1 MARGVRYSIKALG
14 GRLGEQWE
22 RDRRDTLF
30 LMGATLLTALVHFP
44 FVPAW
49 VAIGFALLFVWR
61 LGLVLAGRPLPST
74 PIRWLAAIACL
85 TAVLVQYGTLVGRD
99 VGVTILLLFLGLK
112 LLEMRAR
119 RDLFVV
125 LFLCFFLLL
134 TAFFEDQSLP
144 IAAAVVLAVTALVT
158 TMVTMQFGVQE
169 APIGRRFKLAGSLL
183 LQALPIAAVMFVL
196 FPRLQQPLWSMPED
210 KIRARMGLSE
220 SMRPGSISELTLS
233 TEIAFRVVFPEGA
246 PPVSQMYW
254 RGPVLSTFDGGA
266 WRAAPA
272 RPASRQPDLEHAGP
286 GSGIRYTVTLEPQE
300 QDWLYA
306 LEAPVQVQ
314 GLPVAARLDAQ
325 MLLHGPPSNGSRL
338 RYDVVSQPRFTLG
351 RHEPASRLAMLRAL
365 PDGFNPRARA
375 LAERWRDELPSPRQ
389 RIDRILAWFGQA
401 PFRYT
406 LSPPVWGTHGID
418 EFLFDTGAGFCEHYA
433 SAMTF
438 LLRAMD
444 IPARIVTG
452 YQGAEPNPVNGSWLV
467 RQGDAHAWVEAW
479 LDGEGWVRLDPVT
492 AIAPERIEPGSRNAW
507 SDDARSALTGSQRLW
522 QLVSLNLDALTNAW
536 NQWVLSYDGANQQR
550 LLARLGLDGVLGDW
564 RELAGV
570 LAAAMGVLI
579 GAASLVTLR
588 PRHPRDPVERWYREF
603 CERLA
608 VVGLDK
614 HPHETAGQHLERI
627 SPGLGTDTL
636 LDARQIVASYNSL
649 RFGDLDNRLPAA
661 RSTGLPD
668 RRRHRRADL
677 KLGIRRFRQ
686 RVRQFRP

>member
-30 LMGATLLTALVHFP
+30 LMAATLLTALVHFP
-44 FVPAW
+44 FVPVWAS
-49 VAIGFALLFVWR
+49 IGFALLFVWR
-61 LGLVLAGRPLPST
+61 LGLVLSGRALPSA
-74 PIRWLAAIACL
+74 PIRWLAATACL
-85 TAVLVQYGTLVGRD
+85 VAVWVQYETFIGRD

-134 TAFFEDQSLP
+134 TVFFEDQSLP
-144 IAAAVVLAVTALVT
+144 IALAVTLAVVALVT
-158 TMVTMQFGVQE
+158 TMVTMQFGDQE
-169 APIGRRFKLAGSLL
+169 APIGKRFRLAGGLL
-183 LQALPIAAVMFVL
+183 LQALPIAALLFVL

-233 TEIAFRVVFPEGA
+233 TEIAFRVVFPDGA
-246 PPVSQMYW
+246 PPPSQMYW
-254 RGPVLSTFDGGA
+254 RGPVLGAFDGRA
-266 WRAAPA
+266 WRAAPMRPSA
-272 RPASRQPDLEHAGP
+272 RQADLEHAGADT
-286 GSGIRYTVTLEPQE
+286 GIRYTVTLEPQE

-325 MLLHGPPSNGSRL
+325 MLLHGPSPNGSRL

-351 RHEPASRLAMLRAL
+351 RHEPAQSLAALRAL

-375 LAERWRDELPSPRQ
+375 LAERWRDELPTPRQ
-389 RIDRILAWFGQA
+389 RIDRVLAWFGQA

-433 SAMTF
+433 SATTF

-452 YQGAEPNPVNGSWLV
+452 YQGGEPNPVNGSWLV

-479 LDGEGWVRLDPVT
+479 LDDQGWVRVDPVN
-492 AIAPERIEPGSRNAW
+492 AIAPERIEPGSRGAW
-507 SDDARSALTGSQRLW
+507 TDEAAPVLAGGQRLW
-522 QLVSLNLDALTNAW
+522 QLLSLNLDAMANAW
-536 NQWVLSYDGANQQR
+536 NQWVLSYDGATQQR

-564 RELAGV
+564 RELAGL

-579 GAASLVTLR
+579 GAAALVTLH
-588 PRHPRDPVERWYREF
+588 PRHPRDPIERWYREF

-614 HPHETAGQHLERI
+614 LPHETAGQHLERI
-627 SPGLGTDTL
+627 GPGLGTGAQ
-636 LDARQIVASYNSL
+636 LDARRIVASYNSL
-649 RFGDLDNRLPAA
+649 RFGDPDNRLPAA
-661 RSTGLPD
+661 HPSGLPD
-668 RRRHRRADL
+668 RRRHRRADMR
-677 KLGIRRFRQ
+677 LGIRRFR
-686 RVRQFRP
+686 RLVRRFHP